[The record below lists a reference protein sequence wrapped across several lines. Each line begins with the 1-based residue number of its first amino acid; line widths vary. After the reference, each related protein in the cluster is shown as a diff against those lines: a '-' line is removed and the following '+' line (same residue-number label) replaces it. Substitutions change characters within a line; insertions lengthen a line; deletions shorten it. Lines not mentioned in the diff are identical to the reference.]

1 MTTGLLVIDNIP
13 EKFDRLYAARDRENS
28 AIKYD
33 VNISRLSCT
42 CRDFTEKRVTFPPG
56 DVRRVCAHLYDKLYQ
71 TKAERAFNPLV
82 QLFIRYGR
90 EMLTYRTV
98 SDALGQFVV
107 GFPFGPRHLRAI
119 AVVDEKPLLA
129 TYDLRQGDWAQGE
142 TPLTPIRAAEVLERM
157 RQVYPEAF
165 GHGGTA

>member
-13 EKFDRLYAARDRENS
+13 EKFDRLYSAWDRETP
-28 AIKYD
+28 AISYD
-33 VNISRLSCT
+33 VNIARLSCT
-42 CRDFTEKRVTFPPG
+42 CRDFTEKRLNLPLG

-71 TKAERAFNPLV
+71 TKAERAFDPLV
-82 QLFIRYGR
+82 QVFIRYGR

-98 SDALGQFVV
+98 SDTLGRFVI
-107 GFPFGPRHLRAI
+107 GFPFGQRHLRAI
-119 AVVDEKPLLA
+119 AVIDGEPLLA
-129 TYDLRQGDWAQGE
+129 TYDLRQREWAQGE

-157 RQVYPEAF
+157 RRAYPEAF